1 MPYFVFG
8 QERDWDGYGQDTFAV
23 FIKDRDQVAH
33 ARGLIAGS
41 ETDRPLI
48 GGLVTMAPADYNIGW
63 SFHIAPADL
72 GFADGFTE
80 IGDNDIRGVEAG
92 VNAFGDGFLPG
103 NRWTP
108 WTVYI
113 VTELKLVTGGI
124 NADNL
129 QGTQLPDIVFGRAG
143 HDFLSGGEGDDHLVG
158 DRGMDRLQG
167 GSGRDKLSGGDG
179 DDILQGGGGTDI
191 LDGGLGTDTLAGGA
205 GNDTYHVRAG
215 GDVITEAAAGGVDAV
230 WSWISYTLADGN
242 VEDLRLMDTGF
253 ASIDGTGNAL
263 DNRIWGNWGGN
274 LLSGG
279 DGDDILDGHGG
290 NDVLV
295 GGNGDDTLIGGGGD
309 MDTASYAAAAGAV
322 RVSLALTTPQ
332 NTLGAG
338 TDTFAAMP
346 WETMTSIE
354 NVAGSAFADTLRGNS
369 EANSLNGGA
378 GADRLEGDAGND
390 RLNGGGGH
398 DRLCGG
404 AGRDTLTGGAGADGF
419 RFDAA
424 PGAANTDR
432 VLDFSAADDTILLD
446 RSVFAAIAADGTL
459 AASAFHAGT
468 AAQDAGDRIV
478 YDAAT
483 GRIFYDADGSGAAA
497 AILFATV
504 AAGTSLTFADF
515 NIVP

>member
-8 QERDWDGYGQDTFAV
+8 QERDWDGYGQDTFV
-23 FIKDRDQVAH
+23 SLIEDPDDVAH
-33 ARGLIAGS
+33 ARGLIAGT

-92 VNAFGDGFLPG
+92 VSFFGDGFLPG

-113 VTELKLVTGGI
+113 VTELNLASGGG

-129 QGTQLPDIVFGRAG
+129 QGTQLPDIIFGRAG
-143 HDFLSGGEGDDHLVG
+143 RDILSGGEGDDHLIG
-158 DRGMDRLQG
+158 EGGMDRLQG
-167 GSGRDKLSGGDG
+167 GIGRDKLSGGDG
-179 DDILQGGGGTDI
+179 DDILNGGGGKDI
-191 LDGGLGTDTLAGGA
+191 LDGGLGADTLAGGT
-205 GNDTYHVRAG
+205 GNDTYHVREGA
-215 GDVITEAAAGGVDAV
+215 DVITEAAAAGVDAI
-230 WSWISYTLADGN
+230 WSWISYTLAHRN
-242 VEDLRLMDTGF
+242 VEDLRLMDTGI
-253 ASIDGTGNAL
+253 ANIGGTGNAL
-263 DNRIWGNWGGN
+263 DNRIWGNWGSN
-274 LLSGG
+274 VLSGREG
-279 DGDDILDGHGG
+279 NDILDGHAG

-295 GGNGDDTLIGGGGD
+295 GGSGHDTLIGGGGD
-309 MDTASYAAAAGAV
+309 RDTASYASAAGAV
-322 RVSLALTTPQ
+322 RANLALTTPQ

-354 NVAGSAFADTLRGNS
+354 NLVGSAFADTLRGNS
-369 EANSLNGGA
+369 EANGLNGGAGGDRLEGGA
-378 GADRLEGDAGND
+378 GADRLNGGGNND
-390 RLNGGGGH
+390 RLH
-398 DRLCGG
+398 GG
-404 AGRDTLTGGAGADGF
+404 AGNDTLTGGAGADGF
-419 RFDAA
+419 WFDAA
-424 PGAANTDR
+424 PGVSNVDR
-432 VLDFSAADDTILLD
+432 ILDFSAARDTLFLG
-446 RSVFAAIAADGTL
+446 RSAFDAIGADGTL

-468 AAQDAGDRIV
+468 AAHDAGDRIV

-483 GRIFYDADGSGAAA
+483 GKIFYDADGSGAGA
-497 AILFATV
+497 AILFAV
-504 AAGTSLTFADF
+504 VDAGTSLTHADF